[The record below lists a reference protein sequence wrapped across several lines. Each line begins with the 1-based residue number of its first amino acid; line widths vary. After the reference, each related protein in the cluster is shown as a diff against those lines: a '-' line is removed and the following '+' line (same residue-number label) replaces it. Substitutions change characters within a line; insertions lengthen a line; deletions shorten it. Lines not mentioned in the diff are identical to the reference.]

1 MMMNKNEWWKDAVV
15 YQIYPQSF
23 KDSNNDGI
31 GDINGIREKI
41 PYLKDLGVNV
51 LWLNPIYESPMVDN
65 GYDISDY
72 YKIADCYGTMEDF
85 DNLLKEAH
93 NAGIKIIMDL
103 AVCASSIEHKWFKES
118 KKSRDNKYSDYYI
131 WKDPKEDGSAP
142 NNWGSIFGSGSAW
155 EYVEERGQY
164 YLHLFAVEQ
173 PDLNWENPDLR
184 KEVYDNMEFWLK
196 KGIDGFRLDSISLIS
211 KKQDFPDD
219 PAAIENGYGSPY
231 FGASNGPRVHE
242 FLQEMYEKV
251 LSKYDVMTVGEATRT
266 CVDNALLYCQPE
278 RKELNMV
285 FQFDHMHVDYGKFGR
300 YSDLK
305 FKLSDLKEAM
315 FLWQKSLNGVGWNS
329 LYWDNHDQPRF
340 VSRFGNDDSKYRK
353 LSATMLATVLYFQQ
367 GTPFIYQGDEIGM
380 TNVAFDSIY
389 SYKDIEAH
397 NMYLKFSNMGLSN
410 DEIMNYIHN
419 KSRDNARTPMQWNSN
434 SFAGFSCVDPWI
446 GLNPNYSKI
455 NVENDINSDFSIH
468 DYYKKLIKYRKGNE
482 IVRDG
487 DFKEIGLEDSD
498 IFSYTRTYKGKTL
511 LVLGSFSDKKVCYN
525 MPNNLQKFKRELVI
539 SNYNGNIE
547 QNKDAST
554 LYLRP
559 YEALVFYMY
568 ED

>member
-1 MMMNKNEWWKDAVV
+1 MNKNDWWKDAVV

-85 DNLLKEAH
+85 ENLLKEAH
-93 NAGIKIIMDL
+93 DAGIKIIMDL

-184 KEVYDNMEFWLK
+184 NEVYENMEFWLK

-219 PAAIENGYGSPY
+219 PAAGENGYGSPY

-266 CVDNALLYCQPE
+266 PVDKALLYCQPE

-353 LSATMLATVLYFQQ
+353 LSATMLATVLFFQQ

-380 TNVAFDSIY
+380 TNVAFDSID

-410 DEIMNYIHN
+410 DEIMSYIHN

-434 SFAGFSCVDPWI
+434 LFAGFSCVDPWI
-446 GLNPNYSKI
+446 ELNPNYSKI
-455 NVENDINSDFSIH
+455 NVENDMNSDFSIH

-498 IFSYTRTYKGKTL
+498 IFCYTRTYKGKTL

-525 MPNNLQKFKRELVI
+525 VPNNLQKFKRELVI
-539 SNYNGNIE
+539 SNYDGNIE

-568 ED
+568 

>member
-1 MMMNKNEWWKDAVV
+1 MMNKNDWWKDAVV

-85 DNLLKEAH
+85 ENLLKEAH
-93 NAGIKIIMDL
+93 DAGIKIIMDL

-184 KEVYDNMEFWLK
+184 NEVYENMEFWLK

-219 PAAIENGYGSPY
+219 PTAGENGYGSPY

-266 CVDNALLYCQPE
+266 PVDKALLYCQPE

-353 LSATMLATVLYFQQ
+353 LSATMLATVLFFQQ

-380 TNVAFDSIY
+380 TNVAFDSID

-434 SFAGFSCVDPWI
+434 LFAGFSCVDPWI
-446 GLNPNYSKI
+446 ELNPNYSKI
-455 NVENDINSDFSIH
+455 NVENDMNSDFSIH
-468 DYYKKLIKYRKGNE
+468 DYYKKLIKYRKRNE

-525 MPNNLQKFKRELVI
+525 MPKNLQKFKRELVI
-539 SNYNGNIE
+539 SNYDGNIE

-568 ED
+568 

>member
-1 MMMNKNEWWKDAVV
+1 MMNKNDWWKDAVV

-85 DNLLKEAH
+85 ENLLKEAH
-93 NAGIKIIMDL
+93 DAGIKIIMDL

-184 KEVYDNMEFWLK
+184 NEVYENMEFWLK

-219 PAAIENGYGSPY
+219 PMAGENGYGSPY

-266 CVDNALLYCQPE
+266 PVDKALLYCQPE

-353 LSATMLATVLYFQQ
+353 LSATMLATVLFFQQ

-380 TNVAFDSIY
+380 TNVAFDSID

-410 DEIMNYIHN
+410 DDIMSYIHN

-434 SFAGFSCVDPWI
+434 LFAGFSCVDPWI
-446 GLNPNYSKI
+446 ELNPNYSKI
-455 NVENDINSDFSIH
+455 NVENDMNSDFSIH

-525 MPNNLQKFKRELVI
+525 VPNNLQKFKRELVI
-539 SNYNGNIE
+539 SNYDGNIE

-568 ED
+568 

>member
-1 MMMNKNEWWKDAVV
+1 MMNKNDWWKDAVV

-85 DNLLKEAH
+85 ENLLKEAH
-93 NAGIKIIMDL
+93 DAGIKIIMDL

-184 KEVYDNMEFWLK
+184 NEVYENMEFWLK

-219 PAAIENGYGSPY
+219 PTAGENGYGSPY

-242 FLQEMYEKV
+242 FLQEMYKKV

-266 CVDNALLYCQPE
+266 PVDKALLYCQPE

-353 LSATMLATVLYFQQ
+353 LSATMLATVLFFQQ

-380 TNVAFDSIY
+380 TNVAFDSID

-410 DEIMNYIHN
+410 DEIMSYIHN

-434 SFAGFSCVDPWI
+434 LFAGFSCVDPWI
-446 GLNPNYSKI
+446 ELNPNYSKI
-455 NVENDINSDFSIH
+455 NVENDMNSDFSIH

-525 MPNNLQKFKRELVI
+525 VPNNLQKFKRELVI
-539 SNYNGNIE
+539 SNYDGNIE

-568 ED
+568 

>member
-1 MMMNKNEWWKDAVV
+1 MMNKNDWWKDAVV

-85 DNLLKEAH
+85 ENLLKEAH
-93 NAGIKIIMDL
+93 DAGIKIIMDL

-131 WKDPKEDGSAP
+131 WKDPKEDGSVP

-184 KEVYDNMEFWLK
+184 NEVYENMEFWLK

-219 PAAIENGYGSPY
+219 PTIGENGYGSPY

-266 CVDNALLYCQPE
+266 PVDKALLYCQPE

-353 LSATMLATVLYFQQ
+353 LSATMLATVLFFQQ

-380 TNVAFDSIY
+380 TNVAFDSID

-410 DEIMNYIHN
+410 DEIMSYIHN

-434 SFAGFSCVDPWI
+434 LFAGFSCVDPWI
-446 GLNPNYSKI
+446 ELNPNYSKI
-455 NVENDINSDFSIH
+455 NVENDMNSDFSIH

-525 MPNNLQKFKRELVI
+525 VPNNLQKFKRELVI
-539 SNYNGNIE
+539 SNYDGNIE

-568 ED
+568 

>member
-1 MMMNKNEWWKDAVV
+1 MMNKNEWWKDAVV

-85 DNLLKEAH
+85 ENLLKEAH
-93 NAGIKIIMDL
+93 DAGIKIIMDL

-184 KEVYDNMEFWLK
+184 NEVYENMEFWLK

-266 CVDNALLYCQPE
+266 PVDKALLYCQPE

-353 LSATMLATVLYFQQ
+353 LSATMLATVLFFQQ

-380 TNVAFDSIY
+380 TNVAFDSID

-410 DEIMNYIHN
+410 DEIMSYIHN
-419 KSRDNARTPMQWNSN
+419 KSRDNARTPMQWNKEKN
-434 SFAGFSCVDPWI
+434 AGFSEHIPWI
-446 GLNPNYSKI
+446 MMNPNYQTI
-455 NVENDINSDFSIH
+455 NAEAEMKDTNSIFH
-468 DYYKKLIKYRKGNE
+468 TYQKLIQLRKEYEIITLGKYELIMKNDENIYAYKRLYQDEELYVYCNFTDKEVSYDASILNNE
-482 IVRDG
+482 
-487 DFKEIGLEDSD
+487 K
-498 IFSYTRTYKGKTL
+498 
-511 LVLGSFSDKKVCYN
+511 VLI
-525 MPNNLQKFKRELVI
+525 Q
-539 SNYNGNIE
+539 NYNQHQKGIL
-547 QNKDAST
+547 K
-554 LYLRP
+554 P
-559 YEALVFYMY
+559 YESIVFYQKSRA
-568 ED
+568 

>member
-1 MMMNKNEWWKDAVV
+1 MMNKNEWWKDAVV

-85 DNLLKEAH
+85 ENLLKEAH
-93 NAGIKIIMDL
+93 DVGIKIIMDL

-184 KEVYDNMEFWLK
+184 NEVYENMEFWLK

-231 FGASNGPRVHE
+231 FGVSNGPRVHE

-266 CVDNALLYCQPE
+266 PVDKALLYCQPE

-380 TNVAFDSIY
+380 TNVAFDSID

-410 DEIMNYIHN
+410 DEIMSYIHN

-434 SFAGFSCVDPWI
+434 SFAGFSGVDPWI
-446 GLNPNYSKI
+446 ELNPNYSKI
-455 NVENDINSDFSIH
+455 NVVNDMNSDFSIH

-525 MPNNLQKFKRELVI
+525 IPNNLQKFKRELVV

-568 ED
+568 

>member
-1 MMMNKNEWWKDAVV
+1 MMNKNEWWKDAVV

-85 DNLLKEAH
+85 ENLLKEAH

-184 KEVYDNMEFWLK
+184 NEVYENMEFWLK

-266 CVDNALLYCQPE
+266 PVDKALLYCQPE

-380 TNVAFDSIY
+380 TNVAFDSID

-410 DEIMNYIHN
+410 DEIMSYIHN

-455 NVENDINSDFSIH
+455 NVVNDMNSDFSIH

-525 MPNNLQKFKRELVI
+525 IPNNLQKFKRELVV

-568 ED
+568 

>member
-1 MMMNKNEWWKDAVV
+1 MMNKNDWWKDAVV

-85 DNLLKEAH
+85 ENLLKEAH
-93 NAGIKIIMDL
+93 DAGIKIIMDL

-118 KKSRDNKYSDYYI
+118 KKSRDTKYSDYYI

-184 KEVYDNMEFWLK
+184 NEVYENMEFWLK

-219 PAAIENGYGSPY
+219 PAAGENGYGSPY

-266 CVDNALLYCQPE
+266 PVDKALLYCQPE

-353 LSATMLATVLYFQQ
+353 LSATMLATVLFFQQ

-380 TNVAFDSIY
+380 TNVAFDSID

-410 DEIMNYIHN
+410 DEIMSYIHN

-434 SFAGFSCVDPWI
+434 LFAGFSCVDPWI
-446 GLNPNYSKI
+446 ELNPNYSKI
-455 NVENDINSDFSIH
+455 NVENDMNSDFSIH

-498 IFSYTRTYKGKTL
+498 IFCYTRNYKGKTL

-525 MPNNLQKFKRELVI
+525 VPNNLQKFKRELVI
-539 SNYNGNIE
+539 SNYDGNIE

-568 ED
+568 

>member
-1 MMMNKNEWWKDAVV
+1 MMNKNNWWKDAVV

-85 DNLLKEAH
+85 ENLLKEAH
-93 NAGIKIIMDL
+93 DAGIKIIMDL

-173 PDLNWENPDLR
+173 PDLNWENPNLR
-184 KEVYDNMEFWLK
+184 NEVYENMEFWLK

-219 PAAIENGYGSPY
+219 PTAGENGYGSPY

-266 CVDNALLYCQPE
+266 PVDKALLYCQPE

-353 LSATMLATVLYFQQ
+353 LSATMLSTVLFFQQ

-380 TNVAFDSIY
+380 TNAAFDSID

-410 DEIMNYIHN
+410 DEIMSYIHN

-434 SFAGFSCVDPWI
+434 LFAGFSCVDPWI
-446 GLNPNYSKI
+446 ELNPNYSKI
-455 NVENDINSDFSIH
+455 NVENDMNSDFSIH

-525 MPNNLQKFKRELVI
+525 VPNNLQKFKRELVI
-539 SNYNGNIE
+539 SNYDGNIE

-568 ED
+568 

>member
-1 MMMNKNEWWKDAVV
+1 MMNKNDWWKDAVV

-85 DNLLKEAH
+85 ENLLKEAH
-93 NAGIKIIMDL
+93 DAGIKIIMDL

-184 KEVYDNMEFWLK
+184 NEVYENMEFWLK

-219 PAAIENGYGSPY
+219 PTAGENGYGSPY

-266 CVDNALLYCQPE
+266 PVDKALLYCQPE

-353 LSATMLATVLYFQQ
+353 LSATMLATVLFFQQ

-380 TNVAFDSIY
+380 TNVAFDSID

-410 DEIMNYIHN
+410 DEIMSYVHN

-434 SFAGFSCVDPWI
+434 LFAGFSCVDPWI
-446 GLNPNYSKI
+446 ELNPNYSKI
-455 NVENDINSDFSIH
+455 NVENDMNSDFSIH
-468 DYYKKLIKYRKGNE
+468 DYYKKLIKYRRGNE

-525 MPNNLQKFKRELVI
+525 VPNNLQKFKRELVI
-539 SNYNGNIE
+539 SNYDGNIE

-568 ED
+568 

>member
-1 MMMNKNEWWKDAVV
+1 MMNKNDWWKDAVV

-85 DNLLKEAH
+85 ENLLKEAH
-93 NAGIKIIMDL
+93 DAGIKIIMDL

-184 KEVYDNMEFWLK
+184 NEVYENMEFWLK

-219 PAAIENGYGSPY
+219 PTTGENGYGSPY

-266 CVDNALLYCQPE
+266 PVDKALLYCQSE
-278 RKELNMV
+278 RKELNMG

-329 LYWDNHDQPRF
+329 LYWDNHDQPRV
-340 VSRFGNDDSKYRK
+340 VSRFGNTEKYWK
-353 LSATMLATVLYFQQ
+353 QSAKMLATALHFLK
-367 GTPFIYQGDEIGM
+367 GTPYIYQGEELGM
-380 TNVAFDSIY
+380 TNYPFCSLEECQDVEVFNAY
-389 SYKDIEAH
+389 QELVVEK
-397 NMYLKFSNMGLSN
+397 KVLSHEEMMQGICAN
-410 DEIMNYIHN
+410 
-419 KSRDNARTPMQWNSN
+419 SRDNARTPMQWNN
-434 SFAGFSCVDPWI
+434 QGNAGFTSGIPWMKV
-446 GLNPNYSKI
+446 NPNYQKI
-455 NVENDINSDFSIH
+455 NAKAQIDDPDSIYH
-468 DYYKKLIKYRKGNE
+468 YYQKLIQLRHTMPIMVYGKYTL
-482 IVRDG
+482 
-487 DFKEIGLEDSD
+487 LEESHPDLY
-498 IFSYTRTYKGKTL
+498 IYTREYENEKIIVITNFSENEYEYELGEYCFGTL
-511 LVLGSFSDKKVCYN
+511 LIANEDIEVQEKLHIHPYGAYVI
-525 MPNNLQKFKRELVI
+525 KRL
-539 SNYNGNIE
+539 
-547 QNKDAST
+547 
-554 LYLRP
+554 
-559 YEALVFYMY
+559 
-568 ED
+568 

>member
-1 MMMNKNEWWKDAVV
+1 MMNKNEWWKDAVV

-85 DNLLKEAH
+85 ENLLKEAH
-93 NAGIKIIMDL
+93 DVGIKIIMDL

-184 KEVYDNMEFWLK
+184 NEVYENMEFWLK

-266 CVDNALLYCQPE
+266 PVDKALLYCQPE

-367 GTPFIYQGDEIGM
+367 GPPFIYQGDEIGM
-380 TNVAFDSIY
+380 TNVAFDSID

-410 DEIMNYIHN
+410 DEIMSYIHN

-434 SFAGFSCVDPWI
+434 SFAGFSGVDPWI
-446 GLNPNYSKI
+446 ELNPNYSKI
-455 NVENDINSDFSIH
+455 NVVNDMNSDFSIH

-525 MPNNLQKFKRELVI
+525 IPNNLQKFKRELVV

-568 ED
+568 

>member
-1 MMMNKNEWWKDAVV
+1 MMNKNEWWKDAVV

-184 KEVYDNMEFWLK
+184 QEVYDNMEFWLK

-266 CVDNALLYCQPE
+266 PVDKALLYCQPE

-380 TNVAFDSIY
+380 TNVAFDSID

-455 NVENDINSDFSIH
+455 NVVNDMNSDFSIH

-568 ED
+568 